1 MKSLEKI
8 GFEFLKMLWRD
19 VRFIYRKTINIET
32 LEEKTEY
39 IIRGFI
45 IEEYE
50 EIEISKEDF
59 KEIIDTFVMW
69 IDFDD
74 DYTEWKDLDFVIEIH
89 QKFIE
94 EPQE

>member
-8 GFEFLKMLWRD
+8 GFEFLKMFWKD

-39 IIRGFI
+39 IVRIFI
-45 IEEYE
+45 IEDYND
-50 EIEISKEDF
+50 IEISKEDF
-59 KEIIDTFVMW
+59 KEIIDTLVMW
-69 IDFDD
+69 IDFEN
-74 DYTEWKDLDFVIEIH
+74 DYSEWKDLEYVVEIH
-89 QKFIE
+89 QTFFE